1 MISINSESI
10 PKRRIPLS
18 VTPYGSE
25 NTPDM
30 IETRLQSMIN
40 NQLWKA
46 VLIPVHSTKL
56 FVDP

>member
-10 PKRRIPLS
+10 PKHRIPLS
-18 VTPYGSE
+18 VTPYELG

-30 IETRLQSMIN
+30 IETPLQSMIIN
-40 NQLWKA
+40 LLWKA
-46 VLIPVHSTKL
+46 VMIPVHSMKL